1 MPIIE
6 TKRDDIRALKGVHLF
21 HFAMSNCS
29 QRVRFVLEEK
39 GVSWV
44 SHHIDLAKC
53 ENATPEFRAINPKGL
68 VPVLVD
74 DGKTV
79 VESNDIIQYIDENFE
94 GPALSPVSRSD
105 KDFLVDSLKRSSD
118 FQASLKLLTHTFLF
132 KPFRRMNASQLKEYT
147 EGVQNP
153 ELADFMREFSSKDGF
168 SRERIVAA
176 IDDAEDN
183 FKFLETRLETHRWLT
198 GPEFGLADISWLV
211 NVHRLSQFYYPL
223 APYELLTDWL
233 SRTRVRPAYK
243 NAISRYQPTKLTV
256 VFNIYSMIRRMQ
268 RSSVRD
274 YVVAR

>member
-6 TKRDDIRALKGVHLF
+6 TKRDDIGALQGVHLF

-39 GVSWV
+39 GISWV

-53 ENATPEFRAINPKGL
+53 ENATPDFRAINPKGL
-68 VPVLVD
+68 VPILIH
-74 DGKTV
+74 DGKTI
-79 VESNDIIQYIDENFE
+79 VESNDIIRYIDENFE
-94 GPALSPVSRSD
+94 GPGLSPVGRSD
-105 KDFLVDSLKRSSD
+105 KDFLVDSLNRSSD

-132 KPFRRMNASQLKEYT
+132 KPFRRMNARQLKKYS

-153 ELADFMREFSSKDGF
+153 ELADFMREFSSKEGF

-176 IDDAEDN
+176 IDAAEDN

-223 APYELLTDWL
+223 ASYPLLTDWL
-233 SRTRVRPAYK
+233 SRTRTRQAYK
-243 NAISRYQPTKLTV
+243 KAISQFQPTKLTV
-256 VFNIYSMIRRMQ
+256 VFNIYSMIRRMR

-274 YVVAR
+274 YVAAR